1 MRNNKSFI
9 LRDIYG
15 KKVLIPTKAN
25 EVGDEPILMNDV
37 GADIWNEAD
46 CADSLV
52 SLVDSI
58 TKKYNLYDGSVEQQ
72 AVKEFICN
80 LIDLKLIFV

>member
-1 MRNNKSFI
+1 MRKNSSFI

-15 KKVLIPTKAN
+15 KKVLIPIKAN

-46 CADSLV
+46 YADSLV

-58 TKKYNLYDGSVEQQ
+58 TKKYNLHDGSVEQQ
-72 AVKEFICN
+72 AVKEFIFN

>member
-1 MRNNKSFI
+1 MRKNSSFI
-9 LRDIYG
+9 LRYIYG
-15 KKVLIPTKAN
+15 KKVLIPIKAN

-46 CADSLV
+46 HADSIV

-58 TKKYNLYDGSVEQQ
+58 TKNIIFMMVLLNNRLSRSLY
-72 AVKEFICN
+72 
-80 LIDLKLIFV
+80 LI